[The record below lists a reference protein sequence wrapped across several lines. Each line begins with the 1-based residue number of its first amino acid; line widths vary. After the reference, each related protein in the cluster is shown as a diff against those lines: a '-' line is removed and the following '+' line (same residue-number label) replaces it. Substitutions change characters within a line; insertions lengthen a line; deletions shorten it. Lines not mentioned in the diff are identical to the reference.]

1 MLQRSESCAAE
12 HVLVVIGLDRGTQD
26 TLRRRAHFAPWTAL
40 LCELLCETD
49 HWRTL
54 GYTSP
59 LPVG

>member
-1 MLQRSESCAAE
+1 MLGM
-12 HVLVVIGLDRGTQD
+12 VGLHRRTQD
-26 TLRRRAHFAPWTAL
+26 TLRKRAHFTHRTAL
-40 LCELLCETD
+40 LNRQLCETD